1 MPGGAPTR
9 SADGGPGRS
18 AGRARTRRE
27 GDLPD
32 RARLNGVPGWM
43 LLAAVLGL
51 AFILVPPL
59 AMALRVDWAHFI
71 PLVTGEAALD
81 ALSLSLRT
89 ACLST
94 ALCVLLGVPLA
105 ALLSRAEFPGK
116 RVLRALV
123 LLPLV
128 IPPVVGGLALLYAFG
143 RFGLLGPPLRAM
155 GVELSFSTAAVV
167 LAQAFVSLPYLVL
180 SMEGALSSG
189 DARYETAAATL
200 GASPALTWWRVTLP
214 LALPGLLSGA
224 VLAFAR
230 CLGEFGAT
238 LTFAGNLQGVTRTLP
253 LEIYLARESD
263 PDAAAALAL
272 LLVAV
277 AILAVA
283 LAHGPWAARRRRTGA
298 R

>member
-1 MPGGAPTR
+1 VSAPGGGTTR
-9 SADGGPGRS
+9 ARGSDSGRS
-18 AGRARTRRE
+18 ASPRE
-27 GDLPD
+27 ESG
-32 RARLNGVPGWM
+32 ASGFRLNGVPGWM
-43 LLAAVLGL
+43 LLAAVVGL

-59 AMALRVDWAHFI
+59 AMALRVDWTHFI
-71 PLVTGEAALD
+71 PLVTGQAALD

-94 ALCVLLGVPLA
+94 ALCIVLGVPLA
-105 ALLSRAEFPGK
+105 AVLSRAQFPGK

-143 RFGLLGPPLRAM
+143 RAGLLGPPLRAL

-189 DARYETAAATL
+189 EARYETVAATL
-200 GASPALTWWRVTLP
+200 GSSPAATWWRVTLP

-272 LLVAV
+272 VLVAV
-277 AILAVA
+277 AILAVG
-283 LAHGPWAARRRRTGA
+283 LAHGPWARRWTGV